1 VIGIRTLA
9 SLRRHQGEHMREP
22 AQPFRFSASLNLTL
36 ATNRRARDVAELLHH
51 VREMPGAAMYFHTHH
66 FLAQHQ
72 HLSPEPT
79 NDFAYW
85 ITTSLQEDRL
95 GEQLAAIDIVQFRSL
110 GALRDRIAG
119 VLETFLESS
128 QTLRT
133 APAGEEFHV
142 RESVTFV
149 VPSGYIANDLEEFAS
164 ALERVGLGSLNF
176 HIFDARLHLERGS
189 NDFSEWLTDAQNEPA
204 LAEAIARLDP
214 YTHTLEGLRRQ
225 IVRLVRRR
233 LTERVR

>member
-1 VIGIRTLA
+1 MTE
-9 SLRRHQGEHMREP
+9 SS
-22 AQPFRFSASLNLTL
+22 QPFRFSASLNLTL

-51 VREMPGAAMYFHTHH
+51 VREMSGAAVYFHTHH

-85 ITTSLQEDRL
+85 VTTALQEDRL
-95 GEQLAAIDIVQFRSL
+95 GEQLAAVDIVQFRSL
-110 GALRDRIAG
+110 GALRERIG
-119 VLETFLESS
+119 QVLEGFLENSR
-128 QTLRT
+128 TLRT

-149 VPSGYIANDLEEFAS
+149 MPSGYVVNDLDEFAT
-164 ALERVGLGSLNF
+164 ALERVGIGSLTF
-176 HIFDARLHLERGS
+176 HIFDARLHLERGA
-189 NDFSEWLTDAQNEPA
+189 NDFSGWLRDAQNEPD
-204 LAEAIARLDP
+204 LADAIARLDP

-225 IVRLVRRR
+225 IVRMVRRR
-233 LTERVR
+233 VVERGAR